1 MRAVMCILSASRT
14 SKCMFLA
21 VQRTTKLRN
30 LGRWILVVQSAYWH
44 CAQASHQPRDA
55 VCRRS
60 QLITHA
66 TKTWQYRKQGPV
78 VIIGLLSNGL
88 TFKPAVL
95 QAAGAGSEQG
105 MWIACSWLKLGN
117 EPPELSQ
124 QPAWQADCE
133 LTDDAAVEL
142 AFLGYVVHRSMQM
155 RAQAEATQ
163 RLLQS
168 GNSIEVRLSSQRHM
182 SCSHCRPVLLL
193 ALLSLS
199 ASALVHLGA

>member
-1 MRAVMCILSASRT
+1 MRAVLSASRT

-21 VQRTTKLRN
+21 VQRTTKLRK

-66 TKTWQYRKQGPV
+66 TKTWQYCKQGPV

-95 QAAGAGSEQG
+95 QAAGAGGEQG

-133 LTDDAAVEL
+133 LTDEQLWSRPSWATWCTGPCRCVHKPKPHSGCFNLETASRCVCQASITCPAAIAGL
-142 AFLGYVVHRSMQM
+142 F
-155 RAQAEATQ
+155 
-163 RLLQS
+163 
-168 GNSIEVRLSSQRHM
+168 
-182 SCSHCRPVLLL
+182 CCWPC
-193 ALLSLS
+193 S
-199 ASALVHLGA
+199 ASVHQPLCILVHEL